1 MSMLA
6 KSVQFMLN
14 VFYVETLKRKI
25 LPLPD
30 NIDIDQMIENQEQM
44 IRIVN
49 KKGKAEP
56 AIVCVIVVNEY
67 GIPISI

>member
-6 KSVQFMLN
+6 KSVQFMLK
-14 VFYVETLKRKI
+14 VFYVETMKTKI

-30 NIDIDQMIENQEQM
+30 NIDINQIIDNQEQM

-49 KKGKAEP
+49 AKGKAEP
-56 AIVCVIVVNEY
+56 AIVNVIVVNEY

>member
-1 MSMLA
+1 MSILA
-6 KSVQFMLN
+6 KSIQFMLN
-14 VFYVETLKRKI
+14 VFYVETLENKI

-30 NIDIDQMIENQEQM
+30 NIGIDQMIENQDQM

-49 KKGKAEP
+49 KKGEAKP
-56 AIVCVIVVNEY
+56 VIIRVIVVNEY